1 MSFERIPFPNGQT
14 PVQLYNHQVAM
25 TRELKRIF
33 QDITGGSSV
42 DLTVLQEDIAALR
55 DDVDTLLAGGGGGGS
70 LTPQEQF
77 ELSLVTATS
86 DVLGSLSNIYERL
99 RSRFE
104 NDADATMLAAISANK
119 ANTGLK
125 TEIRVRTEERL
136 ALAQQITTTS
146 AALGVTNAQVVA
158 LTQSVVDGDNALA
171 TQITSLNSQVAG
183 NTAQVNVIAASV
195 NGIETRFAVQL
206 NNNGEVTG
214 WIQLD
219 GSAAGSVFTVAAD
232 KFQVSQVGT
241 TGGTA
246 VPVFAIANVNGTTKM
261 ALRGDILANNTI
273 FARHIQAGSITADKI
288 AAISLAA
295 ISANLGT
302 VTAGILR
309 DPANKYFFNL
319 GTGVLGTT
327 NGRVKLDLANERFTM
342 GV

>member
-1 MSFERIPFPNGQT
+1 MSFERIPFPTGQT

-55 DDVDTLLAGGGGGGS
+55 DDVDTLLAGGGGS

-104 NDADATMLAAISANK
+104 NDADATMLAAMSANK

-125 TEIRVRTEERL
+125 TEIRVRAEEDL

-158 LTQSVVDGDNALA
+158 LTQSVVDGDSALA

-183 NTAQVNVIAASV
+183 NTAQVNIIAASV

-246 VPVFAIANVNGTTKM
+246 VPVFAILTVNGTTKM
-261 ALRGDILANNTI
+261 ALRGDMLADGTI
-273 FARHIQAGSITADKI
+273 FARHIQAGSITADKLNV
-288 AAISLAA
+288 ISLAA
-295 ISANLGT
+295 I
-302 VTAGILR
+302 TADIGNATFR
-309 DPANKYFFNL
+309 
-319 GTGVLGTT
+319 GVMRGGPNGKLTIDLT
-327 NGRVKLDLANERFTM
+327 NGRIRGTA
-342 GV
+342 